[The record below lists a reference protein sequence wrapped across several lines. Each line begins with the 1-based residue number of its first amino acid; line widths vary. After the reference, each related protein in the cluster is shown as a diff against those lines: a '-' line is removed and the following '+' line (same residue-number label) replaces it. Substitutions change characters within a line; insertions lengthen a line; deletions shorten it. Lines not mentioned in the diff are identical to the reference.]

1 VRIKEDYT
9 EEAAVAFNIIS
20 LIDIVFFLLIFF
32 LAATTFAREER
43 DQKVQLPGTAAPK
56 PLSAA
61 PQQVIVNILADGTVK
76 LGARVVSF
84 KELGEE
90 MARVAGETP
99 KRDVLIRADKD
110 SRHYYFAE
118 VVNTCRASGVNP
130 VNIGYIYEKGGAA
143 AVP

>member
-1 VRIKEDYT
+1 MRIKEDYT

-43 DQKVQLPGTAAPK
+43 DLKVHLPGTAAPR

-61 PQQVIVNILADGTVK
+61 PQQWILNILADGTVK
-76 LGARVVSF
+76 VGAREVSF
-84 KELGEE
+84 KELGQEA
-90 MARVAGETP
+90 ARVARETP
-99 KRDVLIRADKD
+99 DRDVLIRADKE

-118 VVNTCRASGVNP
+118 VVNICRASGINP
-130 VNIGYIYEKGGAA
+130 VKIGYLYEKEKAS
-143 AVP
+143 PPP

>member
-56 PLSAA
+56 PISAA
-61 PQQVIVNILADGTVK
+61 PQQLIVNILANGTIEV
-76 LGARVVSF
+76 GARAVSF
-84 KELGEE
+84 KELGET
-90 MARVAGETP
+90 MVQVAHETP
-99 KRDVLIRADKD
+99 TRDVLIRADKD

-118 VVNTCRASGVNP
+118 VVNICRASGINP
-130 VNIGYIYEKGGAA
+130 VNIGYIYEKGVAKTI
-143 AVP
+143 P